1 MQLVLSFDPSKRKN
15 PAASPLDNCRA
26 IFLIKRPN
34 FSKKRDTPI
43 MDTAEHVATLNRIAA
58 EVRFISVQPS
68 RRSGLDTARPVPNCR
83 YRDDSFIL
91 NAKESSPVAGL
102 GKVFAKSRQAS
113 RWYRQVRQAAIRF
126 FNALEQSLDQAKAVL
141 ENASS
146 LDGRQKLGFR
156 RMGLHVASLG
166 PTLSVMRLKRR
177 ALLSDYQALQLRFHR
192 PEAQTTAVAGQEDG
206 RKQPRVFEKLGS
218 GRNALLTDEHLFESW
233 AVDLSEQNK
242 HLQGWLMQR
251 FPFYANF

>member
-1 MQLVLSFDPSKRKN
+1 
-15 PAASPLDNCRA
+15 
-26 IFLIKRPN
+26 
-34 FSKKRDTPI
+34 

-68 RRSGLDTARPVPNCR
+68 RRSGLDTARPVPKCR

-91 NAKESSPVAGL
+91 NNAKEPSPVAGL

-113 RWYRQVRQAAIRF
+113 RGYRQIRQAAIGF
-126 FNALEQSLDQAKAVL
+126 FNALEQSLDQAKGVL

-177 ALLSDYQALQLRFHR
+177 ALLSEYQALQLRFHQTE
-192 PEAQTTAVAGQEDG
+192 EARTAVAGQEDG
-206 RKQPRVFEKLGS
+206 GKQPRVFEKLG
-218 GRNALLTDEHLFESW
+218 
-233 AVDLSEQNK
+233 
-242 HLQGWLMQR
+242 
-251 FPFYANF
+251 

>member
-1 MQLVLSFDPSKRKN
+1 
-15 PAASPLDNCRA
+15 
-26 IFLIKRPN
+26 
-34 FSKKRDTPI
+34 

-68 RRSGLDTARPVPNCR
+68 RRSGLDTVRPVPKCR

-91 NAKESSPVAGL
+91 NAKEPPPVAGL

-113 RWYRQVRQAAIRF
+113 RGYRQVRQAAIGF
-126 FNALEQSLDQAKAVL
+126 FNALEQLLDQAKGVL

-156 RMGLHVASLG
+156 GMGLHVASLG
-166 PTLSVMRLKRR
+166 PTLSVMRLKQR
-177 ALLSDYQALQLRFHR
+177 ALLSEYQALQLRFHQTE
-192 PEAQTTAVAGQEDG
+192 EARTAVVTGQEDG
-206 RKQPRVFEKLGS
+206 GKQPRVFEKLGS
-218 GRNALLTDEHLFESW
+218 GRIALLKDEDMFESW

-242 HLQGWLMQR
+242 DLQGRLMQR